1 MIPETQTNLISII
14 VGVSVAVV
22 CVVAM
27 VICVLGFK
35 KKKSKLPKNN
45 IPEKHIDNEDTEKH
59 VPLKFDVTKAIAQ
72 LQQEQAQ

>member
-1 MIPETQTNLISII
+1 MIPETQTNLLAVVI
-14 VGVSVAVV
+14 GVSVAVV
-22 CVVAM
+22 CVAL
-27 VICVLGFK
+27 VISVLVFK